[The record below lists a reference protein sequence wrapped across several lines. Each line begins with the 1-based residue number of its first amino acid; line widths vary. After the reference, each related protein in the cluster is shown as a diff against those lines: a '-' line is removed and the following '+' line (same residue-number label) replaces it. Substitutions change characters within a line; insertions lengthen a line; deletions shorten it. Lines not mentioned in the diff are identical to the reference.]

1 MGGIGNIM
9 AFSFS
14 RTGGSVIYRSTG
26 GVKCNYDPVIS
37 VVYDYYPS
45 QTKYVT
51 INMSDFYGWTT
62 GITGNIATAYNFSAY
77 TNVGLPLRN
86 AENGVLIGAITKTA
100 RCFPKMMVYDAI
112 DNVITLRNFS
122 SCTTHLTELGTAI
135 TQNYLDVTP
144 PQSGPTIHQGPI
156 RLSAISSYIKP
167 AVGSGPYS
175 AGSCTKALHAEIY
188 GNYYLY
194 PGTATRGIVRIG
206 DDFFPLKIAVNIDL
220 DINDWYQGKFVDETW
235 NYILPGTTTEYVMDI
250 VRNGGTLQD
259 AYATVTSHYFYTDL
273 PFTMSYGSCYQN
285 VSQSTL
291 PISFV

>member
-1 MGGIGNIM
+1 MGGVGNIM

-14 RTGGSVIYRSTG
+14 KTGGGVIYRSTG

-62 GITGNIATAYNFSAY
+62 GVSGTTYAYNFSAY
-77 TNVGLPLRN
+77 TNVSLPLRN
-86 AENGVLIGAITKTA
+86 AENGVLIGTITKTA
-100 RCFPKMMVYDAI
+100 RCYPKMLVQDSLDRADTYNLD
-112 DNVITLRNFS
+112 TFL
-122 SCTTHLTELGTAI
+122 SCTTRFTELGTFI
-135 TQNYLDVTP
+135 TQNYLDVSP
-144 PQSGPTIHQGPI
+144 PQRGNIHQGWV
-156 RLSAISSYIKP
+156 RLSMASAALIP
-167 AVGSGPYS
+167 FNFPHA
-175 AGSCTKALHAEIY
+175 AGSYTKALHAQVY

-194 PGTATRGIVRIG
+194 PGTATRGIIRIG

-235 NYILPGTTTEYVMDI
+235 FCEVPGVSNYVIEL

-259 AYATVTSHYFYTDL
+259 AYATVTSHHSYTDL

-285 VSQSTL
+285 VSQATL
-291 PISFV
+291 PVSFT